1 MYYPIDIGAVGMKV
15 VYVSIRHVDAQLLE
29 KAGAELSK
37 RIGID
42 VDVFGVNCE
51 DVNDDVLLY
60 GNLVRKTADAN
71 FVYVRIMG
79 DPYRF
84 LKFDKYIDTLRK
96 SSALV
101 YIHAGTPEV
110 MSLVKDLYKGSNE
123 DFKTLFSY
131 SDAKGTENDIS
142 TLWYAAHMLK
152 LTDTLP
158 PAPVP
163 RREHGIFHPDFPDDI
178 TVEEY
183 MKTLPQ
189 RRVRAGVVIPGYIDV
204 YKDTDHVAAVIRALE
219 AHGMSTIP
227 VFFSNFSDDG
237 YEGLKR
243 ILDQY
248 FRPEGVPIIDVAVSL
263 VSFSR
268 SSTYSFTGVEE
279 TNYFRDCL
287 NVPIVFGLTVAG
299 DYHDFEDDRIGLSKN
314 DMEANVTYPE
324 LNGDIITVPI
334 AYRPR
339 TKGNR
344 RSLPIPDRIE
354 HLCRVAYGW
363 GKLRSTPKKDRKV
376 AILMWQSVANSG
388 NIGGAAGLDTMETIA
403 NELKR
408 FRDEGYTVTNVPE
421 NGEALVKEILDNVTN
436 DLDNLPAEYMR
447 EHAADMMSK
456 KDYVGHFESIPEWN
470 QEMKIKDWGEPPGT
484 LCTDGDDMV
493 IPGLVKGNI
502 YVGYQPLRGRA
513 EKFAQNIHDPLLFPQ
528 HQYLGFYRWLR
539 DVFKADMIIHTGTH
553 GTIEWLPGKNVGMS
567 RKCEPCVVLDG
578 IPNLYPYIIDD
589 PGEAMQTKRRIESVV
604 IGHMTPSMARAD
616 SYDELD
622 EVNVQIQNYLK
633 NKGGASE
640 ERLAEMTRQI
650 YEAARKND
658 MLNDL
663 GITPEND
670 PGPEGFGPYIVELHE
685 YIEEMKDALI
695 RANLHILGKVP
706 ERLHFDEM
714 VYSLTR
720 LDNGDVRSLRDAFAA
735 NQGFDM
741 VHAVDDVSG
750 TTADGK
756 LNSEEIDRIDREL
769 MAFIQWMREDGFD
782 AERSVEK
789 IRKDYGKVSDE
800 LRESVE
806 YTCNSVS
813 VKIKRMADEM
823 DHLFDGINGEFVLP
837 GPSGAPTRGN
847 ADILPTGRNMYSL
860 DPSLV
865 PSKSSWEIGKRMA
878 DQMIEK
884 YANEHGG
891 FPREIGFVIWATDT
905 MKTGGDDVAY
915 ILWLMG
921 LRPIWSRT
929 GGQVLGLEVIPVK
942 ELGRPRV
949 DVTVNITG
957 LFRDT
962 FPNLIDLID
971 DAVKMVMD
979 LDEDDEDNAIAANL
993 RKDIVEG
1000 IAAGLTPD
1008 EARRRNS
1015 VRLFGAPPG
1024 AYGAGVNHAIS
1035 SSAWE
1040 TVEDL
1045 ANIYRDWCSN
1055 GYAKGEYGT
1064 KMTEEFCRRFSK
1076 VAVTVKNIAD
1086 REIDIL
1092 DCDDYYE
1099 FLGGMN
1105 SFVRTYGR
1113 KDAVTYM
1120 GDDSDPKKSKIR
1132 STQEELRFTV
1142 RSKALNP
1149 KFINGLKEHGYR
1161 GAAELANVVE
1171 FTMAWDATSGIGEDW
1186 MYEGLADKYLF
1197 DKDTQEWMKNVNPYA
1212 MMNIL
1217 NRLQEAIERGLWD
1230 ATDDYKDKL
1239 KELYIETEARI
1250 EEITDR

>member
-1 MYYPIDIGAVGMKV
+1 MKV
-15 VYVSIRHVDAQLLE
+15 VYLSIRNVDAHNMEIAADRLSE
-29 KAGAELSK
+29 TIGTKVELY
-37 RIGID
+37 
-42 VDVFGVNCE
+42 GVNSE
-51 DVNDDVLLY
+51 EVNDDVLAY
-60 GNLVRKTADAN
+60 SDLVRNCRDAD

-84 LKFDKYIDTLRK
+84 QRFDRFVDSLRE
-96 SSALV
+96 SDSLV
-101 YIHAGTPEV
+101 YFHAGTPEV
-110 MSLVKDLYKGSNE
+110 ASLVRDLFHGTDADY
-123 DFKTLFSY
+123 KTLWNY
-131 SDAKGTENDIS
+131 SNAKGLDNDVS
-142 TLWYAAHMLK
+142 TLWYAAHMLGF
-152 LTDTLP
+152 TDSLP
-158 PAPVP
+158 PEPVL
-163 RREHGIFHPDFPDDI
+163 RRPHGIYHPDRPSDVSAEDYI
-178 TVEEY
+178 RSLP
-183 MKTLPQ
+183 KT
-189 RRVRAGVVIPGYIDV
+189 RVRAGLVFPGYTLVYHDTEHID
-204 YKDTDHVAAVIRALE
+204 AVIRALE
-219 AHGMSTIP
+219 AHGMSVVP
-227 VFFSNFSDDG
+227 VFFSTFSDEG
-237 YEGLKR
+237 YEGLKG
-243 ILDQY
+243 IFDQY

-268 SSTYSFTGVEE
+268 STTYGLNGLEE

-287 NVPIVFGLTVAG
+287 NVPIIYGLNVAG
-299 DYHDFEDDRIGLSKN
+299 EYHDFEDDRIGLSKS

-324 LNGDIITVPI
+324 LNGDIITVPVS
-334 AYRPR
+334 YRPR
-339 TKGNR
+339 GKGDR
-344 RSLPIPDRIE
+344 TSRPIPDRIE

-376 AILMWQSVANSG
+376 AILMWQSTANSG
-388 NIGGAAGLDTMETIA
+388 NIGGAAGLDTMESIA
-403 NELKR
+403 DELKR
-408 FRDEGYTVTNVPE
+408 FEKEGYTVTDVPE
-421 NGEALVKEILDNVTN
+421 NGAELVKQILDGVTN
-436 DLDNLPAEYMR
+436 DLDNLPLEYMR
-447 EHAADMMSK
+447 EHAADTMSK
-456 KDYVGHFESIPEWN
+456 KDYVRHFESIPEWN
-470 QEMKIKDWGEPPGT
+470 QAMKRKDWGEPPGE
-484 LCTDGDDMV
+484 LCVDGDDMI

-502 YVGYQPLRGRA
+502 YIGYQPLRGRA

-553 GTIEWLPGKNVGMS
+553 GTLEWLPGKNVGMS

-589 PGEAMQTKRRIESVV
+589 PGEAMQTKRRSESVV

-622 EVNVQIQNYLK
+622 EVNVQLQNYLK
-633 NKGGASE
+633 NKNGASP
-640 ERLAEMTRQI
+640 ERISEMVAQI
-650 YEAARKND
+650 YDAAKRND

-663 GITPEND
+663 GLEGEKD
-670 PGPEGFGPYIVELHE
+670 PGAEGFEPYIVALHE

-695 RANLHILGKVP
+695 RANLHVLGKVP
-706 ERLHFDEM
+706 EGIHFDEM

-720 LDNGDVRSLRDAFAA
+720 LDNGDVVSFRDAFAA

-741 VHAVDDVSG
+741 RSAVDDVSSMSR
-750 TTADGK
+750 DE
-756 LNSEEIDRIDREL
+756 LNSEAIDRIDSEL
-769 MAFIQWMREDGFD
+769 MDLIAWMREDGFD
-782 AERSVEK
+782 TGRSITEVER
-789 IRKDYGKVSDE
+789 RYGRADDT
-800 LRESVE
+800 LRESIRYVCE
-806 YTCNSVS
+806 SVAPR
-813 VKIKRMADEM
+813 IENMAYEM
-823 DHLFDGINGEFVLP
+823 DNLFGGINGEFVPP

-878 DQMIEK
+878 DQMIRR
-884 YANEHGG
+884 YADEHGG
-891 FPREIGFVIWATDT
+891 FPREVGFVIWATDT

-921 LRPIWSRT
+921 VKPVWSRT
-929 GGQVLGLEVIPVK
+929 GGQVLGLEVIPLS

-1000 IAAGLTPD
+1000 IANGLTPD

-1024 AYGAGVNHAIS
+1024 AYGAGVNHAVAS
-1035 SSAWE
+1035 STWE

-1045 ANIYRDWCSN
+1045 ANVYRDWCSN

-1113 KDAVTYM
+1113 KDFVTYM

-1142 RSKALNP
+1142 RSKAFNP

-1186 MYEGLADKYLF
+1186 MYEGLADRYLF
-1197 DKDTQEWMKNVNPYA
+1197 DKDTQDWMREVNPYA
-1212 MMNIL
+1212 MMNII

-1230 ATDDYKDKL
+1230 ATDEYKDKL
-1239 KELYIETEARI
+1239 KDLYIETEAHI